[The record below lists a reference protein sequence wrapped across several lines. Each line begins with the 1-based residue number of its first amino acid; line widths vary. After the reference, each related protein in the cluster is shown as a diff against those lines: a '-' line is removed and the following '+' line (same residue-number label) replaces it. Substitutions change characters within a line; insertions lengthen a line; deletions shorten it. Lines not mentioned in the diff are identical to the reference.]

1 MKIIKN
7 LTNYYKILF
16 IIFTILTI
24 TGVIF
29 INPQVGIADQGDFDR
44 IMSISGLKLLDSD
57 AGNPDFCRFFKYI
70 VTDYQITGLKHLILT
85 IFGSSLG
92 YLIILINTICK
103 LLGQSVFKT
112 QYLAIAY
119 SIIYIISFSIIL
131 KSINIKNQ
139 IKLAVLSLLILFV
152 FFDGNYLIWFNSL
165 YGEPMMFTTLI
176 LFIASVLN
184 YTHYKYILKKKEKIM
199 SKIIFILFAAFLF
212 IGSKLQ
218 VLTSLPFIILFVS
231 KIIWD
236 NRRSFNKLSLS
247 ILCILLCIVIIYP
260 LGISYHSHNLN
271 KDTQY
276 NSVFYG
282 VLKDSET
289 PEQDLIDLGLNPDM
303 AVEAGKTAY
312 LDEDKYVKYFPKS
325 ELTAQEFYNNIGN
338 FKLAKFY
345 LTHPIRLLSGM
356 EYTATK
362 SFYTSTALGKCYRSY
377 SETPIVKFNR
387 FTTWSSFRQNML
399 PRNLYFIISIYCILL
414 IYSLYKYIKNK
425 SNLEIKTKILL
436 LWTIMLIS
444 AIQFPMP
451 FVGNGYADTSKQLFL
466 FNYIFDGLLLFVFSL
481 IIFKIIDIIKFK
493 FH

>member
-1 MKIIKN
+1 MKIRKN
-7 LTNYYKILF
+7 LINYYKILF
-16 IIFTILTI
+16 IIFAILI
-24 TGVIF
+24 IIGVLF
-29 INPQVGIADQGDFDR
+29 TQPQIGIADQGDFDR

-57 AGNPDFCRFFKYI
+57 ANNPDFCRFLKYI
-70 VTDYQITGLKHLILT
+70 VTDYQITNLKHVILT

-103 LLGQSVFKT
+103 LFGQSVFKT
-112 QYLAIAY
+112 QYLAATY
-119 SIIYIISFSIIL
+119 SIIYILSFSIIL
-131 KSINIKNQ
+131 RSINIKHQ
-139 IKLAVLSLLILFV
+139 IKLLILSLLTLFV

-165 YGEPMMFTTLI
+165 YGEPMMFISLV

-184 YTHYKYILKKKEKIM
+184 YTYYKYILKGREKIM

-218 VLTSLPFIILFVS
+218 VLTSLPFIIILVG

-236 NRRSFNKLSLS
+236 NRRSFNKFNLGVLY
-247 ILCILLCIVIIYP
+247 ILFCIVIIYP

-312 LDEDKYVKYFPKS
+312 LDKDKYIKYFPKS
-325 ELTAQEFYNNIGN
+325 ELTAQEFYNNISN
-338 FKLAKFY
+338 LKLAKFY
-345 LTHPIRLLSGM
+345 LTHPLRLLKGM
-356 EYTATK
+356 KYTASK
-362 SFYTSTALGKCYRSY
+362 SFYTSTVLGKCYRSY
-377 SETPIVKFNR
+377 SETPVIKFNR
-387 FTTWSSFRQNML
+387 FTIWSSFRQNML

-444 AIQFPMP
+444 AVQFPMP

-466 FNYIFDGLLLFVFSL
+466 FNYIFDGLLMFVFNL
-481 IIFKIIDIIKFK
+481 IIFKVIDLIKIK
-493 FH
+493 HH